1 MIQGAIFD
9 LDGTLTDSMQLWD
22 TVLTDDLTARGLS
35 WDCALLQEIATM
47 GLLQS
52 ARRVREIYRLPDSA
66 EEITER
72 WQSLVFERYANDVQP
87 KPGAVQCVRELRKMG
102 IPCCVAT
109 SNFRASTEAALRHIG
124 LTDAFSRI
132 FTADEVGGD
141 KSRPDIYLA
150 AADYLGVAPPH
161 CLVAEDMPQAVRTA
175 KQAGFVVCA
184 VYDEI
189 SSRGAEKHLRG
200 TADFYVRDLSEIPKR
215 LNKE

>member
-22 TVLTDDLTARGLS
+22 TVLTDDLTARGLT
-35 WDCALLQEIATM
+35 WNADLLQEIATM

-52 ARRVREIYRLPDSA
+52 ARRVRELYRLPESA
-66 EEITER
+66 EAITEQ
-72 WQSLVFERYANDVQP
+72 WQARVFDRYANDVQP
-87 KPGAVQCVRELRKMG
+87 KPGAVQCVRTLREMG
-102 IPCCVAT
+102 IPCCIAT

-124 LTDAFSRI
+124 LANAFSRI

-189 SSRGAEKHLRG
+189 SSRDAEQFLQT
-200 TADFYVRDLSEIPKR
+200 TADFYVQDLSEIPKR
-215 LNKE
+215 LKEE